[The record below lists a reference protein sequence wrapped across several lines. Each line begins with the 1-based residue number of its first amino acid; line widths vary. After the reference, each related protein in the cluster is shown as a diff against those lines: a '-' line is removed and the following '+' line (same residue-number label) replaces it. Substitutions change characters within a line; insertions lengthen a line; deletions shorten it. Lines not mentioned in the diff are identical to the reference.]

1 MANFWVG
8 EEAGNGRGSSEDPPA
23 ESFITK
29 LKSQQL
35 ASSLLFFLYLLLNDK
50 CSYFY
55 FIYWNV
61 LVLFLCSFPV
71 MYCKNITSWDIQG
84 GI

>member
-8 EEAGNGRGSSEDPPA
+8 EEVGNVRSSSEDPPA

-35 ASSLLFFLYLLLNDK
+35 ASSLLFFLHLLLNDK
-50 CSYFY
+50 CSSF
-55 FIYWNV
+55 FLFTEMLSSFFVFFSHHV
-61 LVLFLCSFPV
+61 L
-71 MYCKNITSWDIQG
+71 
-84 GI
+84 